1 MSKKK
6 TNQQKKKL
14 GIGKKLGAI
23 MLLSCSLVGLGVL
36 IGFSVWDVIS
46 LIFAVPVCVL
56 AFAMLLILLKDYDRN
71 KKEKTTKWYVD
82 KILAALVPVWVI
94 SAITIIALGYEED
107 DVIFAAGLLMFPLL
121 SILISPNAVMYALK
135 DMKDWKKIFYG
146 KGNLESFKATNEFY
160 PVKAPVPF
168 EKKLFLA
175 VFRDQILDLLTVI
188 TIMFVGSVVAI
199 ILLLSYDS
207 YSVRPGDLLG
217 AILYVRVR
225 RETGFMFFIMIA
237 IVVFGLPL
245 VCYYITNSIYRFR
258 IVSGHKYIAY
268 HAIIWNMD
276 GSIMRINRDKRQYK
290 YEYCTLVG
298 MRPKKVNN
306 TPAVLIFIPD
316 GVFIFPDEKSSTA

>member
-1 MSKKK
+1 
-6 TNQQKKKL
+6 
-14 GIGKKLGAI
+14 
-23 MLLSCSLVGLGVL
+23 
-36 IGFSVWDVIS
+36 
-46 LIFAVPVCVL
+46 
-56 AFAMLLILLKDYDRN
+56 MLLILLKDYDRN

-82 KILAALVPVWVI
+82 KFLAALVPVCVI
-94 SAITIIALGYEED
+94 SAITVIAIGYED
-107 DVIFAAGLLMFPLL
+107 DDAIMAAGCLIFPVL

-175 VFRDQILDLLTVI
+175 VFRDQILDFLTVI
-188 TIMFVGSVVAI
+188 TILFVGSVVAI

-217 AILYVRVR
+217 AVLYVRVR
-225 RETGFMFFIMIA
+225 RETGFMFFVLLAIA
-237 IVVFGLPL
+237 VFGFPL
-245 VCYYITNSIYRFR
+245 VCYYITNSINRLR
-258 IVSGHKYIAY
+258 IVTGHKYIAY

-276 GSIMRINRDKRQYK
+276 GSIMRINRDERHYK

-298 MRPKKVNN
+298 MRPKKINN

-316 GVFIFPDEKSSTA
+316 GVFIFQDKDSSTA